1 MALSYLYPPEIQF
14 QSRAG
19 VNNTAGFLRVFYTQT
34 DDRAPTYSDFG
45 GTLNEADIVLDADG
59 RAVVIVDDT
68 KTYRLEVY
76 NRNRGLMFT
85 CDPVTAMGG
94 SGGGSVGTKIVSTD
108 GSVNITVSSGGGI
121 TVYDLSTV
129 LTQDAAKWGVTNVLR
144 SFTDGD
150 GSWEQMPLV
159 SSVGSAAYS
168 DGWTAECAQAYDLE
182 ACIEIQSGSATAT
195 SMLDARFDV
204 EVDGVVV
211 KSQYGSL
218 DPTRPMDRVTFGWKG
233 ELAEGQVV
241 NGRLFVKTDEA
252 MNIGLLG
259 HVMYNAEVDGVVGSG
274 GGGGGNEYYAG
285 QYIEISTG
293 NFISVTGVAP
303 AGNYVYK
310 NEISAQ
316 SSLWNTV
323 SGKEDKVNWGLS
335 GNTVTSIN
343 GHDLAGADYSAGQ
356 YVDITG
362 NVISVTGLQPS
373 GDYAYNSAVS
383 SKVDQSAFDDCCSSM
398 SGAVSSLQVDVSAI
412 SAAVSGVTGQTG
424 NYVEKSSISAESSVW
439 NTVSGKQDSGYY
451 LSATDSALF
460 QPAGNYLSSTDSA
473 LFQPA
478 GNYLSSTDSALFQP
492 VSGMSAYVDT
502 ATFEDC
508 CSAMSGAVSSLSSD
522 VSAISGAVS
531 GLTGQYVEISAIS
544 AQSSVWN
551 SASSVSSKLDES
563 AFTAYTSTASNFTG
577 VTTDGTL
584 TGDGTTGSALGV
596 NRMELDFDSSM
607 TTSVNGSTATVGVNT
622 GILSGYIP
630 TSVSSDYM
638 QVTGMS
644 AYAYE
649 SSNSAKLDESAF
661 TAYTATATSFTGV
674 TTDSSLTGDGT
685 TGNALGVNGMELVF
699 DSSMSTSVAGD
710 SAIVGVD
717 TASITA
723 AVATGIT
730 GFIPTSESANYMQV
744 TGMSAYQPSGDYA
757 YNSAVSSKLDESA
770 FTAYTSTATSFTGV
784 TTDATLT
791 GDGTTGSALGVNRME
806 LAFDTSMVTSISAG
820 SAIVGVDTA
829 GITAAVATGFIP
841 TGESSKYMQTSGMS
855 AYQEISGMSAYQ
867 PSGDYAFNS
876 SLSSKLD
883 QSALELTGE
892 WVSGIELSGSS
903 YKLYA
908 GWATEA
914 SMAQTAYYDSE
925 GNDLNAYV
933 HALSANSGDW
943 NSVSAKQD
951 TSAMTAYQEVSGMTA
966 YQPAGDYQPSGDYI
980 YESALGWAEV

>member
-211 KSQYGSL
+211 KSQYGSI

-343 GHDLAGADYSAGQ
+343 GHDLAGGGADYSAGQ
-356 YVDITG
+356 YIDIVG
-362 NVISVTGLQPS
+362 DIISVTGLQPA

-383 SKVDQSAFDDCCSSM
+383 SKVDQSAFDNCCSAM

-522 VSAISGAVS
+522 ISAISGAVS

-544 AQSSVWN
+544 AQSSVWD
-551 SASSVSSKLDES
+551 SASAIPDKLDES
-563 AFTAYTSTASNFTG
+563 AFTSYTATASQFTG
-577 VTTDGTL
+577 VSTDGTL

-806 LAFDTSMVTSISAG
+806 LDFDSSMSTSVNGNTASVGVNTAILSAYAFESSNSAKLDASAQVVTSIGVAAGALSSINGYGLSAG
-820 SAIVGVDTA
+820 TANSAGTA
-829 GITAAVATGFIP
+829 LYDSAGRTLTSMATNAQASSIAAAYAASAV
-841 TGESSKYMQTSGMS
+841 SSVSGDYYPMTSNPSGYLTTLPADLVYS
-855 AYQEISGMSAYQ
+855 ADLSAYQ
-867 PSGDYAFNS
+867 PSGDYLSATESSNYYPMTGNPSAFLVS
-876 SLSSKLD
+876 SILG
-883 QSALELTGE
+883 TGE
-892 WVSGIELSGSS
+892 I
-903 YKLYA
+903 
-908 GWATEA
+908 
-914 SMAQTAYYDSE
+914 
-925 GNDLNAYV
+925 
-933 HALSANSGDW
+933 
-943 NSVSAKQD
+943 
-951 TSAMTAYQEVSGMTA
+951 
-966 YQPAGDYQPSGDYI
+966 
-980 YESALGWAEV
+980 